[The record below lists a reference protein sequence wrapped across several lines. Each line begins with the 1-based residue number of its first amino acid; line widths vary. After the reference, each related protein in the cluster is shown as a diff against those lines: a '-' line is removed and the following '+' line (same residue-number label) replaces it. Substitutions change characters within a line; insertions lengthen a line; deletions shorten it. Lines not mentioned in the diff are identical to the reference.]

1 MPPKPCT
8 DNEKSCK
15 HKQISNSDAR
25 CDYFRCSQRV
35 DGVEVKGKVAGL
47 IGSENL
53 RRMHAC
59 ATDAKAT
66 ANILMCGG
74 GMEVSFLLGR
84 VQVFICGWVGKSR
97 RSILAMDYKSQSALL
112 VVSPTLPRHAD
123 NRPETILTGSEWG

>member
-1 MPPKPCT
+1 VNSNIIPYSYLTHTLLILILSLLLTTRAISQSMPPKPCT

-25 CDYFRCSQRV
+25 CDYFLCSQRV

-74 GMEVSFLLGR
+74 GMEVTF
-84 VQVFICGWVGKSR
+84 C
-97 RSILAMDYKSQSALL
+97 
-112 VVSPTLPRHAD
+112 
-123 NRPETILTGSEWG
+123 